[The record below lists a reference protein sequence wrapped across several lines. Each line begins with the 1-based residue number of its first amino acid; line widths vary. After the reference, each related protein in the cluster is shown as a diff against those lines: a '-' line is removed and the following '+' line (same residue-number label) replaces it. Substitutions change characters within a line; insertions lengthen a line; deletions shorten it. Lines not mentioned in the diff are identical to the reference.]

1 MNFKKEYQDSFSNIK
16 AEEEFK
22 KSLVEQMNQESV
34 PIGKKAPYIGI
45 LATAA
50 TALLLVGAGFAGG
63 ILFSGDTAGKEGNL
77 VAEHQGT
84 SDTVEED
91 ISIELEGDILAGPGE
106 SGDMTELDI
115 PGDSWYGEIT
125 DATERLELF
134 VSLMDGKELEAVHL
148 ASRDE
153 SVESTKLRKKEVD
166 AMVEQFRDAECADID
181 ASKVMSGEFDMY
193 QMRLKDGRKIH
204 FLISEEGYLLL
215 MDTGDVF
222 RLENP

>member
-1 MNFKKEYQDSFSNIK
+1 MNFKNEYQDSFSNIK

-34 PIGKKAPYIGI
+34 PTGKKAPYIGI

-84 SDTVEED
+84 SDTVEGD

-134 VSLMDGKELEAVHL
+134 VSLMDGKELEAIHL

-153 SVESTKLRKKEVD
+153 SVESTKLRRKEVD
-166 AMVEQFRDAECADID
+166 AMVEQLQEAEYVDID

-215 MDTGDVF
+215 TDTGEVF
-222 RLENP
+222 QLENP

>member
-181 ASKVMSGEFDMY
+181 ASKVMSSEFDMY

>member
-34 PIGKKAPYIGI
+34 PTEKKAPYIGI

-50 TALLLVGAGFAGG
+50 TALLLVGVGFAGG
-63 ILFSGDTAGKEGNL
+63 ILFSRDTTGKEGNL
-77 VAEHQGT
+77 VAENPGT
-84 SDTVEED
+84 SDTVEGD
-91 ISIELEGDILAGPGE
+91 ISIELEGDILAGSGE
-106 SGDMTELDI
+106 SGDMMELDI
-115 PGDSWYGEIT
+115 PGDIWYGEIT

-166 AMVEQFRDAECADID
+166 AMVEQFQDAEYADID

-204 FLISEEGYLLL
+204 FLIFEEGYLLL
-215 MDTGDVF
+215 TDTGDVF
-222 RLENP
+222 QLENP

>member
-22 KSLVEQMNQESV
+22 KSLVEQMNQEAM
-34 PIGKKAPYIGI
+34 PTMKKAPYIGI

-50 TALLLVGAGFAGG
+50 TALLLVGVGFAGG
-63 ILFSGDTAGKEGNL
+63 ILFSKDTVGKEGNL
-77 VAEHQGT
+77 VAENPGS
-84 SDTVEED
+84 SDTVEGD
-91 ISIELEGDILAGPGE
+91 ISIEWEGDILAGPGE
-106 SGDMTELDI
+106 SGMTELDI
-115 PGDSWYGEIT
+115 PEISWYGEIT

-134 VSLMDGKELEAVHL
+134 VSLMDGKELDAVHL
-148 ASRDE
+148 ASKDE

-166 AMVEQFRDAECADID
+166 AMVEQFQDAEYVDING
-181 ASKVMSGEFDMY
+181 SEVFSSEFDMY

-222 RLENP
+222 QLENP